1 MLLLMR
7 PHGDNEV
14 RLGGA
19 DVMVA
24 FEVALAEL
32 ELFVRVIK
40 DDPLLTL
47 VDVDVRVVKFDP
59 LLTLFDMDV

>member
-1 MLLLMR
+1 MR